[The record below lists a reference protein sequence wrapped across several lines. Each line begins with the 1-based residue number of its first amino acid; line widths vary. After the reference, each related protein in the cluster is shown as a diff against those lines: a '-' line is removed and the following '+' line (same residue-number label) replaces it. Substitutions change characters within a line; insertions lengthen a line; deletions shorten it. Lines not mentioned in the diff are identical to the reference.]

1 MSGGQECQS
10 PSEWLLGGEAKASR
24 ANMRFHPLNPRS
36 QVLHHGDMEINGR
49 EWIEA
54 LPAELDGQKAIMTGL
69 LDWCES
75 DERAKYLVVA
85 CSVGRGAA
93 DRLSDLDMGMGLE
106 AADFDAALADA
117 HQVIDRVGG
126 ELIESYSHKIPGL
139 AMPHERIFAQYASRC
154 QVDMVVIPASEK
166 YPGVKDEV
174 KLYDPEG
181 IRAAEWQP
189 TDITPKQVRE
199 WAFNG
204 WNCLADVGKYLRRG
218 SAWEA
223 LERLHQARAEYWRLL
238 ATACDVPNP
247 QYGVTSLLDFAPEQ
261 VPASLAATAS
271 DAYLTHLLRAAKKLA
286 GELAGVGTQLAP
298 EFRAVLP
305 TAMAAF
311 ITADLELVE
320 AGH

>member
-1 MSGGQECQS
+1 M
-10 PSEWLLGGEAKASR
+10 
-24 ANMRFHPLNPRS
+24 
-36 QVLHHGDMEINGR
+36 
-49 EWIEA
+49 
-54 LPAELDGQKAIMTGL
+54 PAELDGQKAIMRGL
-69 LDWCES
+69 LDWCEG

-93 DRLSDLDMGMGLE
+93 DRLSDLDMGLGLE
-106 AADFDAALADA
+106 SPDFDAALADA
-117 HQVIDRVGG
+117 HQVIDSVGG
-126 ELIESYSHKIPGL
+126 ELVESYHHKIPGL

-174 KLYDPEG
+174 ILYDPEG
-181 IRAAEWQP
+181 IRAAKWEP
-189 TDITPKQVRE
+189 AAVTPKQVRE

-238 ATACDVPNP
+238 AISADVPNP
-247 QYGVTSLLDFAPEQ
+247 QYGITSLLDFAPGS

-271 DAYLTHLLRAAKKLA
+271 DVYLTHLLRAARNLA
-286 GELAGVGTQLAP
+286 AELAGVGTRLAP
-298 EFRAVLP
+298 EHRAVLP
-305 TAMAAF
+305 NAMAAF

-320 AGH
+320 AGGPQEPPEK

>member
-1 MSGGQECQS
+1 MVPGGHET
-10 PSEWLLGGEAKASR
+10 
-24 ANMRFHPLNPRS
+24 
-36 QVLHHGDMEINGR
+36 GR

-54 LPAELDGQKAIMTGL
+54 LPAELDGQKAIMRGL
-69 LDWCES
+69 LDWCEG

-93 DRLSDLDMGMGLE
+93 DRLSDLDMGLGLE
-106 AADFDAALADA
+106 SPDFDAALADA
-117 HQVIDRVGG
+117 HQVIDSVGG
-126 ELIESYSHKIPGL
+126 ELVESYHHKIPGL
-139 AMPHERIFAQYASRC
+139 AMPHERIFAQYANRC
-154 QVDMVVIPASEK
+154 QVDMVVIPAPVK

-174 KLYDPEG
+174 VLYDPES
-181 IRAAEWQP
+181 IRAAKWVP
-189 TDITPKQVRE
+189 TEVTSTQVRE

-204 WNCLADVGKYLRRG
+204 WACLADVGKYLRRG

-238 ATACDVPNP
+238 ATVHDVPNP

-271 DAYLTHLLRAAKKLA
+271 DVYLTHLLRAARNLA
-286 GELAGVGTQLAP
+286 AELAGVGTQLPP

-305 TAMAAF
+305 NAMAAF

-320 AGH
+320 AGHQKPN